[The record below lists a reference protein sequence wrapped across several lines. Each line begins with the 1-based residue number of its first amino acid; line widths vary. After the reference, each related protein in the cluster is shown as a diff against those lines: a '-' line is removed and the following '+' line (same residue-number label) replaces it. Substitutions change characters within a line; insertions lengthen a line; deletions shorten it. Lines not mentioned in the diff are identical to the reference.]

1 MNSIAQE
8 TTAHLQV
15 VRAETNEKQK
25 APFQPP
31 RYTYD
36 FANMDDASRIA
47 ALGGYC
53 SLAMVRKSLMEGKD
67 EWIVARRG
75 KDIVAAVRV
84 RTDEPWRS
92 YKVDAPV
99 VAEQHQRCGLERYLT
114 HLADLWI
121 QSINLPIA
129 A

>member
-15 VRAETNEKQK
+15 VRNETRTE
-25 APFQPP
+25 PFQPR

-36 FANMDDASRIA
+36 FADVGDAPRIA

-53 SLAMVRKSLMEGKD
+53 SLATVRTSLVEGND
-67 EWIVARRG
+67 EWIVARRDG
-75 KDIVAAVRV
+75 VIVAAIRV
-84 RTDEPWRS
+84 RGDEPWRS

-99 VAEQHQRCGLERYLT
+99 VADEHRRCGLERYLSY
-114 HLADLWI
+114 LADLWI
-121 QSINLPIA
+121 HSINLPVA

>member
-1 MNSIAQE
+1 MNTIAQE

-15 VRAETNEKQK
+15 VRTEKRAE
-25 APFQPP
+25 PFAPP

-36 FANMDDASRIA
+36 FANTADASRIA

-53 SLAMVRKSLMEGKD
+53 SLAAVRKDLAEGND

-75 KDIVAAVRV
+75 QEIVAVVRV